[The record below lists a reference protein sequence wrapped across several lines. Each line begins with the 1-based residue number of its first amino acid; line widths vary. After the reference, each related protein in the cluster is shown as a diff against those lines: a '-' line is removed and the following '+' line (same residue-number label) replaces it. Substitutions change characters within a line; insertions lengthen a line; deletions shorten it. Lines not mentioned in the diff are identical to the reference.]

1 MKRKGTMTM
10 EAAANVRIIPA
21 KKQMV
26 DGKLQNR
33 RINVAAYCRVSTEQE
48 EQQNSYQ
55 VQIEYYT
62 NYINSNPEWKL
73 AGIFADEGISGT
85 QTKNRTEFNRMI
97 RMCKKKKIDLVLC
110 KSTSRFARNTVDCL
124 DYIRLLKS
132 LGIGVIFEKENI
144 NTLTAQ
150 SEFVLSLYS
159 SFAQAESESISKNVT
174 LGNQM
179 AFKAGKVRYQYKHW
193 LGYKKGENGKPEII
207 AEEAEAVKTVFR
219 LYLDGMSYNEIAK
232 FMNAH
237 NYPNRSSTNQWVT
250 IMVKRIL
257 ENEKYIGDCL
267 LQKTYTVDCI
277 SHKTVKN
284 NGERAMYYVSDC
296 HPAIIDKNTYNRV
309 QQEIARR
316 NSKRSAST
324 KNPTEQSKYS
334 SKYAL
339 TELLICGE
347 CGTACR
353 RCRWTS
359 HNRNRTV
366 WRCINRL
373 EHGPKYCKSPTIDE
387 EPLHNAIVRAIN
399 EFYNCSDDV
408 VKVLKSAVDTV
419 LSGSSNNEIKQIEQ
433 RLKDIDQARN
443 DFINLIATG
452 TCAPDSLDDEF
463 ERLYSEEEKLS
474 QKLLSL
480 KAHTDADQ
488 SELADTIKA
497 DIDNSIFELHQYDD
511 VLVRKIIECVRILR
525 KEEISVTFKGGYE
538 VKTELLL

>member
-1 MKRKGTMTM
+1 MM
-10 EAAANVRIIPA
+10 ELICQIIV
-21 KKQMV
+21 V
-26 DGKLQNR
+26 D
-33 RINVAAYCRVSTEQE
+33 Y
-48 EQQNSYQ
+48 
-55 VQIEYYT
+55 
-62 NYINSNPEWKL
+62 
-73 AGIFADEGISGT
+73 
-85 QTKNRTEFNRMI
+85 
-97 RMCKKKKIDLVLC
+97 
-110 KSTSRFARNTVDCL
+110 
-124 DYIRLLKS
+124 S
-132 LGIGVIFEKENI
+132 L
-144 NTLTAQ
+144 
-150 SEFVLSLYS
+150 
-159 SFAQAESESISKNVT
+159 SKNVT

-179 AFKAGKVRYQYKHW
+179 AFKEGRVRYQYKHW

-277 SHKTVKN
+277 SHKTAKN

-296 HPAIIDKNTYNRV
+296 HSAIIDKNTYNRV

-324 KNPTEQSKYS
+324 RNPTEQSKYS

-353 RCRWTS
+353 RCRWTF

-497 DIDNSIFELHQYDD
+497 DIDNSSFELHQYDD
-511 VLVRKIIECVRILR
+511 VLVRKLIECVRIFS
-525 KEEISVTFKGGYE
+525 KEEISVIFKGGYE